1 MGRCKEVQPRLNP
14 GGRSAGCETRQPRRL
29 MTDVAAPEV
38 DVWTPI
44 GPIAINWSGGSSTGV
59 LFHIA
64 IPVSNPSVIYVSSP
78 TSGVWASKDHGA
90 TWRAASGDLRAP
102 ACSVI

>member
-1 MGRCKEVQPRLNP
+1 
-14 GGRSAGCETRQPRRL
+14 
-29 MTDVAAPEV
+29 MTDVPAPEV

-64 IPVSNPSVIYVSSP
+64 IPVKPQR
-78 TSGVWASKDHGA
+78 H
-90 TWRAASGDLRAP
+90 LRL
-102 ACSVI
+102 V